1 MINQRGVTLVFTAKI
16 NTKYGQ
22 ETGRNATNAGHYQ

>member
-16 NTKYGQ
+16 NY
-22 ETGRNATNAGHYQ
+22 TGYFVGIPEIVTRE